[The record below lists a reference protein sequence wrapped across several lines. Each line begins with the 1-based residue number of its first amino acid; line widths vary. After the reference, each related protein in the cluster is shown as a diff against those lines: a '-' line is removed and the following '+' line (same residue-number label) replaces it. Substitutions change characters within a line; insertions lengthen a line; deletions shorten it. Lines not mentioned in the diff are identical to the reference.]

1 MKKYIFIIIVIIIVI
16 CLGVYLYFAKYS
28 KKNTTSNLANVNV
41 SGEQAVATG
50 VDKTNPFNVDV
61 NPYQG
66 YKNPFK

>member
-1 MKKYIFIIIVIIIVI
+1 MKKYIFIIIIIIII
-16 CLGVYLYFAKYS
+16 CLGAYFYFTKYS
-28 KKNTTSNLANVNV
+28 KKNIPSNLVNV